1 MSSAFAIA
9 AVTAVLKDL
18 LNNRLV
24 DHNLDAVGNVKVT
37 ALPPD
42 RIPVT
47 SADEQSQLNLFLYQV
62 TPNSG
67 WRNADLPSRA
77 GDGTR
82 LTNPPL
88 ALDLHYLITAYGAKE
103 FHAEVLLGYAMQL
116 LHENPV
122 LTRAMINATLKPSL
136 PPGVTLPPGISLLST
151 SDLAEQIELI
161 KICPQYLSNEEL
173 SRMWTALQAHYRPTA
188 AYQISV
194 VLIQETKSAK
204 TPLPVLAR
212 GKDDRG
218 VRSFLG
224 RLPALDEIRMP
235 LSGAFKTSTSPTT
248 EEVRLMKALPSAQ
261 LGDEIALIGQ
271 NFTGD
276 AVRVVFER
284 QVTGKSLKSFE
295 PKIVKMS
302 DQVIIVKLLLPGDAS
317 DPKSAAGFYL
327 AKVIVQHA
335 GEPDFTS
342 NSLTSNSLML
352 TLAPTIELSPLQAA
366 SGDIALTVTC
376 APMIQPDQRV
386 ALLFRD
392 GEIVA
397 PNVTEATD
405 TLVFTLPSVPVGQ
418 PGEYVVRLRVDGVD
432 SLPVDRKATTL
443 VFADNQI
450 LKVP

>member
-136 PPGVTLPPGISLLST
+136 PPGVTLPSGISLLST
-151 SDLAEQIELI
+151 SDLAEQVELI
-161 KICPQYLSNEEL
+161 KICPQYLGNEEL

-194 VLIQETKSAK
+194 VLIQETKSTK

-224 RLPALDEIRMP
+224 GLPALDEIRVP
-235 LSGAFKTSTSPTT
+235 LSGAFKISGSPTT
-248 EEVRLMKALPSAQ
+248 EEVRLTKALPSAQ

-276 AVRVVFER
+276 TVRVTFEH
-284 QVTGKSLKSFE
+284 QGTGASFD
-295 PKIVKMS
+295 PDIVKRS
-302 DQVIIVKLLLPGDAS
+302 DQVIIVKLLPRGDAS
-317 DPKSAAGFYL
+317 DPETATAKRPAGRYL
-327 AKVIVQHA
+327 AKVVIVSQGA
-335 GEPDFTS
+335 DEPDRPS
-342 NSLTSNSLML
+342 NSLAF
-352 TLAPTIELSPLQAA
+352 TLAPTINKLSPPRAA
-366 SGDIALTVTC
+366 SGNIQLTVTC
-376 APMIQPDQRV
+376 TPMIRPEQQV
-386 ALLFRD
+386 VLLFRD